1 MASTSAGLAGLPPG
15 VTQIII
21 PEWCETSVILPF
33 LSIYHQ
39 IWQVIVK
46 SFLRGLSGC
55 QMYPSLFA

>member
-21 PEWCETSVILPF
+21 PEWSETSVILPF

-39 IWQVIVK
+39 IWQAIVK
-46 SFLRGLSGC
+46 SFLSGFSGC
-55 QMYPSLFA
+55 QMCSSLFT